1 MKNTRIISI
10 MALSA
15 LVFTGA
21 AKAHSPE
28 SDLKFRGGLGYSS
41 LEGNHSAVN
50 ATVGLELNQYLGIN
64 FDLYKGTDSSIDYT
78 GGGFALELG
87 YNFALPNSFELRP
100 FVEGGMTTG
109 VMNNEDR
116 KATDKGGHLG
126 FSSNIGLRVQHQ
138 QVPVYAEFKTDIHTS
153 HTDARFL
160 PENTLLVGF
169 RLPL

>member
-1 MKNTRIISI
+1 MKNIRIISI

-15 LVFTGA
+15 LIFTGA

-109 VMNNEDR
+109 VMNNEAEDMSR
-116 KATDKGGHLG
+116 DGHLG
-126 FSSNIGLRVQHQ
+126 FSSNIGLRVQHLE
-138 QVPVYAEFKTDIHTS
+138 VPVYAEFKTDIHTS

>member
-21 AKAHSPE
+21 ANAHTKD

-41 LEGNHSAVN
+41 LEGNHSAIN

-109 VMNNEDR
+109 VMNNEL
-116 KATDKGGHLG
+116 DKLSRDGHLG

-138 QVPVYAEFKTDIHTS
+138 EVPVYAEFKTDIHTS
-153 HTDARFL
+153 HSDARFL

>member
-15 LVFTGA
+15 LIFTGA

-87 YNFALPNSFELRP
+87 YNFALPNNFELRP

-109 VMNNEDR
+109 VMNNEVEGMSRD
-116 KATDKGGHLG
+116 GHLG

-138 QVPVYAEFKTDIHTS
+138 EVPVYAEFKTDIHTS

>member
-1 MKNTRIISI
+1 MKNIRIISI

-15 LVFTGA
+15 LVFTGGA
-21 AKAHSPE
+21 NAHTTD
-28 SDLKFRGGLGYSS
+28 SDLKFRGGLGYAS

-100 FVEGGMTTG
+100 FVEGGMTAG
-109 VMNNEDR
+109 VMNNEIEGMNRD
-116 KATDKGGHLG
+116 GHLG
-126 FSSNIGLRVQHQ
+126 FSSNIGFRVQHEE
-138 QVPVYAEFKTDIHTS
+138 VPVYAEFKTDIHTS

-160 PENTLLVGF
+160 PENTFLVGF

>member
-1 MKNTRIISI
+1 MKDIRIVSTL
-10 MALSA
+10 ALTTIF
-15 LVFTGA
+15 FTGA
-21 AKAHSPE
+21 ANAHTSD
-28 SDLKFRGGLGYSS
+28 SDLKFRGGLGYAS
-41 LEGNHSAVN
+41 LEGKHSAVN

-87 YNFALPNSFELRP
+87 YNFALTNSFELRP

-109 VMNNEDR
+109 VMNNEIEGMSR
-116 KATDKGGHLG
+116 NGHLG
-126 FSSNIGLRVQHQ
+126 FSSNIGLRVQHEE
-138 QVPVYAEFKTDIHTS
+138 VPVYAEFKTDIYTS

-160 PENTLLVGF
+160 PENTFLVGF